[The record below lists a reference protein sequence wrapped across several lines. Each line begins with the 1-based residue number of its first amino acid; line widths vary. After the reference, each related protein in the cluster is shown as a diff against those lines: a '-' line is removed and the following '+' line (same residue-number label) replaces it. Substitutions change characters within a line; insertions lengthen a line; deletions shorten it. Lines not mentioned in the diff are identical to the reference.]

1 MDLRD
6 VLGKVDC
13 EDIVYDTVFRDID
26 FLAFAPYLL
35 AVQIVHFGCYLIVFE
50 SLVVVIVNGNRVF
63 QIIELCVK
71 RFQCVLGMV

>member
-6 VLGKVDC
+6 VLGKINC

-26 FLAFAPYLL
+26 LLAFAPYLL
-35 AVQIVHFGCYLIVFE
+35 AVQIVYFGSYLIVLE
-50 SLVVVIVNGNRVF
+50 CLIVVIINRNRIF
-63 QIIELCVK
+63 QVIKLCVK